1 MRNTPLNRSKRIRL
15 GLYLALGIGFLLLPA
30 PAQEEAVDGIVAVV
44 NNDVIT
50 LTDFRIAQGFGFYSS
65 EGDSGEQLSAWEIL
79 DRLIEQK
86 LIVWVADPDLNVPVP
101 ELEVWYERL
110 SGTVGAEAFQ
120 RRMEEFD
127 LTRDEFYVYL
137 AEMIAS
143 RGVLEQ
149 RFQMAVTV
157 SLREIEAYYNETYVP
172 EQTAMG
178 LEPEPMVEILDKLE
192 TAVKSDGTR
201 VLIGEWVRNLRKE
214 ADIDVFAGNYP
225 QYFERIQR
233 KGP

>member
-1 MRNTPLNRSKRIRL
+1 MRETKSKLSKRIRR

-44 NNDVIT
+44 NTDVIT
-50 LTDFRIAQGFGFYSS
+50 LTDFRIVQGFGLVASDLD
-65 EGDSGEQLSAWEIL
+65 GAGNLSAWEIL

-86 LIVWVADPDLNVPVP
+86 LVVWVADPDLNVPVP
-101 ELEVWYERL
+101 ELEAWYERL
-110 SGTVGAEAFQ
+110 SGTIGAEAFQ
-120 RRMEEFD
+120 QRMEEFD

-172 EQTAMG
+172 EQTARG

-201 VLIGEWVRNLRKE
+201 VLISEWVRNLRKE
-214 ADIDVFAGNYP
+214 ADIDVFAENYP
-225 QYFERIQR
+225 QYFERIPR

>member
-1 MRNTPLNRSKRIRL
+1 MRKETSKRTARIRRRL
-15 GLYLALGIGFLLLPA
+15 CLALGIGLLLLNA
-30 PAQEEAVDGIVAVV
+30 SAQEEAVDGVVAVV

-50 LTDFRIAQGFGFYSS
+50 LTDFRIVQGFGMYVSDP
-65 EGDSGEQLSAWEIL
+65 GSGAHPSAWEVL

-86 LIVWVADPDLNVPVP
+86 LIVWVANPDLNVPIP
-101 ELEVWYERL
+101 ELEGWYERL
-110 SGTVGAEAFQ
+110 SAALGAESFQ
-120 RRMEEFD
+120 QRMEEFD

-137 AEMIAS
+137 GEMIVS
-143 RGVLEQ
+143 RRVLEQ

-157 SLREIEAYYNETYVP
+157 SLREIEAYYNKTYVP
-172 EQTAMG
+172 QQAARG

-192 TAVKSDGTR
+192 TAVKSEGTR

-214 ADIDVFAGNYP
+214 ADIDVFAENYP
-225 QYFERIQR
+225 QYFERIPQ